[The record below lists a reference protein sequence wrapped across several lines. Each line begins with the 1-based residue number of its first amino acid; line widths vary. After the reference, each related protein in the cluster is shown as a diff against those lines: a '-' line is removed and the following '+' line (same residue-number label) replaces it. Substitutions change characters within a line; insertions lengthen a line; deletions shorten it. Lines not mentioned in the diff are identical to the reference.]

1 MPPPLRDPVELG
13 IVRTREGRSRAQ
25 FFTRDLGGVV
35 SFEGPWRSDEES
47 AKGDLSTIR
56 AAAASKTERSAA
68 IQAMEDEAER
78 LKDEAKA
85 GHGGVEA
92 IRGEHRA
99 RVQYTDSNGAQSKI
113 HGPCRNDKRLAQAD
127 LEAMRAAAANKPAR
141 AAQFEAMADEARR
154 LQDKGEEGGVVEV
167 DGEHRARVQ
176 YADAAGKPTY
186 L

>member
-68 IQAMEDEAER
+68 IHAMEDEA
-78 LKDEAKA
+78 
-85 GHGGVEA
+85 
-92 IRGEHRA
+92 
-99 RVQYTDSNGAQSKI
+99 DSLN
-113 HGPCRNDKRLAQAD
+113 
-127 LEAMRAAAANKPAR
+127 
-141 AAQFEAMADEARR
+141 
-154 LQDKGEEGGVVEV
+154 
-167 DGEHRARVQ
+167 
-176 YADAAGKPTY
+176 
-186 L
+186 